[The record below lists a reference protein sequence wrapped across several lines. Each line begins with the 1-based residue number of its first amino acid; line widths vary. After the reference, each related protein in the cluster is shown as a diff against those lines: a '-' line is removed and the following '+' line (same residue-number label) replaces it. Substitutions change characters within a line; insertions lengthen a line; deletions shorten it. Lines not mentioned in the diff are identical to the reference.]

1 MLRRFLLILGAV
13 MIALSV
19 STNAFARD
27 LESNVIV
34 LFDFSNSYYTP
45 ERAKSEIP
53 NNLKK
58 LSTALGS
65 KRNGPKA
72 PAIIQVLP
80 INETSEIE
88 RPICEYK
95 LLRKKLLGGR
105 KKDCGDFDDG
115 FCSAKTRDLKDYIRD
130 DCTEIITS
138 SPAENATD
146 ISGALALT
154 SQLIAGQSAD
164 DAYVIIFSD
173 MFEFRNKDLPVSKIN
188 LEGAKVLVVCGG
200 FFNQETDTMK
210 LCYGTQDQWRSRLKK
225 VGASSVL
232 FTTEN
237 VRWADGIAKDFF

>member
-1 MLRRFLLILGAV
+1 MLRNFSILVSALLFLVVG
-13 MIALSV
+13 S
-19 STNAFARD
+19 STTIARD

-34 LFDFSNSYYTP
+34 LFDFSNSYFTP
-45 ERAKSEIP
+45 ERINSEIP
-53 NNLKK
+53 DNLKK
-58 LSTALGS
+58 LANAVGS

-72 PAIIQVLP
+72 PSIIQVLP

-105 KKDCGDFDDG
+105 KKNCGDFDDE
-115 FCSAKTRDLKDYIRD
+115 FCSAKTRELKEYIKE
-130 DCTEIITS
+130 DCTELITS
-138 SPAENATD
+138 RPAENATD

-154 SQLIAGQSAD
+154 SQLISGQAAD
-164 DAYVIIFSD
+164 DAFIIIFSD
-173 MFEFRNKDLPVSKIN
+173 MFEYRNKELPVSKIN

-210 LCYGTQDQWRSRLKK
+210 LCFGTEEQWRTHLKK
-225 VGASSVL
+225 VGASSVV

-237 VRWADGIAKDFF
+237 VRWTDGIAKEFF